1 MKRRSFVKK
10 GLAAGAVGLTTS
22 QTGWAAAA
30 GPRRRAE
37 DGPDEA
43 FTLAYAP
50 HFGMFEAHA
59 GEDPVAQLE
68 FAAEQ
73 GFTAWEDNGMMGRP
87 VEEQERI
94 AEAMQRLEMRMGVF
108 VVDKGGNA
116 ANSLAAGNPEYVDI
130 FLDGCRRAVDVAQRV
145 GATWMT
151 VVPGDYAREI
161 PIGIQTA
168 NVVEALRRGAE
179 IFEPEGLVMV
189 LEPLSDTPNLFL
201 RRSDQTYEICKAVD
215 SPACKVLYDVYH
227 MQRNEGNLIP
237 NMEATWDE
245 IAYLQIGDNPGR
257 NEPTTGEINYKNIFQ
272 YVHEKGYDGILGMEH
287 GNAEP
292 GRAGE
297 EAVIAAYRACDSF

>member
-10 GLAAGAVGLTTS
+10 GLAAGAAGLTAN
-22 QTGWAAAA
+22 QVGWAAASEA
-30 GPRRRAE
+30 PRRAE
-37 DGPDEA
+37 KGPDDS

-68 FAAEQ
+68 FAAAQ
-73 GFTAWEDNGMMGRP
+73 GFSAWEDNGMMGRP

-94 AEAMQRLEMRMGVF
+94 AEAMQRLGMRMGVF

-201 RRSDQTYEICKAVD
+201 RRSDQTYEICKAVN

-237 NMEATWDE
+237 SMDAAWEE

-272 YVHEKGYDGILGMEH
+272 HVHEKGYDGILGMEH
-287 GNAEP
+287 GNAAP
-292 GRAGE
+292 GKAGE
-297 EAVIAAYRACDSF
+297 AAVIEAYRACDSF